1 MVQWTWDEKNCMSFM
16 GGSLKTETVQKDTY
30 KYKGRLQ
37 PMRKGGFNK
46 AHLEKEQN
54 IMGGEDDAMLEG
66 GQEVEQWAP
75 YDFCQHPA
83 SVPRPSKKELM
94 VPDNRIFDLF
104 KKQIVVDFIFIRLI
118 LIGGNTFLIL
128 TQFINQ

>member
-1 MVQWTWDEKNCMSFM
+1 
-16 GGSLKTETVQKDTY
+16 
-30 KYKGRLQ
+30 
-37 PMRKGGFNK
+37 
-46 AHLEKEQN
+46 
-54 IMGGEDDAMLEG
+54 MGGEDDAMLEG
-66 GQEVEQWAP
+66 GQEVDQWNP

-83 SVPRPSKKELM
+83 SVPRPSKKEQM